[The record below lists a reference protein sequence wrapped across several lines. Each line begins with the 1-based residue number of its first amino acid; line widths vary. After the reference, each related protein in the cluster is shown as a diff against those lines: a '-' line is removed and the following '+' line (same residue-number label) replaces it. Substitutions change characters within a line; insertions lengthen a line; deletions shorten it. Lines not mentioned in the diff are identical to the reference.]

1 MDLELEALL
10 LTSLA
15 GMLTSGFHL
24 PAPPGRGF
32 IMRLRGGHFLF
43 SALSVC
49 KLMELRE
56 STAVLCALG
65 AQVPGCCLGLLA
77 SQGGLEGISL

>member
-15 GMLTSGFHL
+15 GMLTSGFPCL
-24 PAPPGRGF
+24 LPPGRGF
-32 IMRLRGGHFLF
+32 IMRLCGGHFLF

-49 KLMELRE
+49 KR
-56 STAVLCALG
+56 SW
-65 AQVPGCCLGLLA
+65 
-77 SQGGLEGISL
+77 S

>member
-15 GMLTSGFHL
+15 GMLTSGFPCL
-24 PAPPGRGF
+24 LPPGRGF

-49 KLMELRE
+49 KR
-56 STAVLCALG
+56 SW
-65 AQVPGCCLGLLA
+65 
-77 SQGGLEGISL
+77 S